1 MQEFFST
8 KLKFPLAIY
17 TELIYNNT
25 RLKHGGDKVSERE
38 KQIAEK
44 LAAACEQ
51 LPDGKKEFLIG
62 YAEGVAAMAGK
73 VKEQQAKE
81 K

>member
-1 MQEFFST
+1 M
-8 KLKFPLAIY
+8 
-17 TELIYNNT
+17 
-25 RLKHGGDKVSERE
+25 SERE

-73 VKEQQAKE
+73 VKEQKTEE